1 MSEPTASYFSKLSD
15 RHPQTMEDVMAQNRL
30 LGAATDTLIARIEK
44 AEALLKAERIQSDTF
59 QAQVRMLVQRELE
72 LLRMLAA
79 KNGSVS

>member
-1 MSEPTASYFSKLSD
+1 MSEKSASYFSKVSD
-15 RHPQTMEDVMAQNRL
+15 RAPHNMEDVMAQNRL

-44 AEALLKAERIQSDTF
+44 AEAELKTERAQSDTF

-79 KNGSVS
+79 KNA